1 MAAEGDRRGR
11 SPIEQALPIYY
22 ALLLAILTVLGLFI
36 LIRLQHVLLILFISV
51 LVAATLAQP
60 AEFLTRF
67 RIPRLAA
74 VILIYL
80 CAAGVLALVGWFVI
94 FPVLNEVSKLGSEF
108 PAYADR
114 LEGARQAYEELSEEY
129 PQLKSFDDEINSI
142 GARISNSAGD
152 VLIGLPTR
160 LARLAFD
167 ALSIFFISTLLVT
180 NRERIRDLTLS
191 LVHPA
196 HRKHWDAVLTS
207 IWTRL
212 GFFLRAKIIVM
223 AIVGVMA
230 FVGLFLLD
238 VRFPFLLAIIVAAGQ
253 IIPRIGP
260 WFARIPLIGIAALD
274 GLDMVIY
281 VMLLSVFIE
290 NMKGYLISPLVEGD
304 QLNIHPLLVF
314 ISVLIGGAL
323 LGIGGAFIAVPAAAA
338 IQVVFEEVLVPWRNG
353 QFIDWRADEEPP
365 VGAATAASS
374 TGSDGAQGD
383 G

>member
-1 MAAEGDRRGR
+1 MAADEYPRRNR
-11 SPIEQALPIYY
+11 SPIQQALPIYY
-22 ALLLAILTVLGLFI
+22 ALLLAILTVLGIMI

-51 LVAATLAQP
+51 LFAATLAQP

-67 RIPRLAA
+67 RIPRIGA

-80 CAAGVLALVGWFVI
+80 GVAAVLALIGWFVV
-94 FPVLNEVSKLGSEF
+94 FPVLSEISDLGAEF
-108 PAYADR
+108 PEYADR

-129 PQLKSFDDEINSI
+129 PQLQSFDDEFSEI

-152 VLIGLPTR
+152 MLIGLPTR
-160 LARLAFD
+160 IARLAFD

-180 NRERIRDLTLS
+180 NRERIRDLVLS
-191 LVHPA
+191 MVHPS
-196 HRKHWDAVLTS
+196 HRDQWEDVLTS

-212 GFFLRAKIIVM
+212 GYFLLAKLIVM
-223 AIVGVMA
+223 AIVGAMA
-230 FVGLFLLD
+230 FVGLFFLG

-281 VMLLSVFIE
+281 VIILSVIVE
-290 NMKGYLISPLVEGD
+290 NLKGYLISPIVEGD

-314 ISVLIGGAL
+314 VSVLIGGSL
-323 LGIGGAFIAVPAAAA
+323 LGVAGAFIAVPVAAAV
-338 IQVVFEEVLVPWRNG
+338 QVVFEEVFVPWRNG
-353 QFIDWRADEEPP
+353 HFIEGQDSDEP
-365 VGAATAASS
+365 TAADIQPES
-374 TGSDGAQGD
+374 GSPG
-383 G
+383 